1 MKIQKSSIGLNC
13 FYSDAL
19 PQKKQFKKISSA
31 VFLNRSCGDANSTVS
46 LRGEKAVAKAAEGG
60 NTESLNSEM
69 LSLNF
74 AWKLIFTKG
83 AFIKEIEV
91 LFKKRSH
98 WRLQYRTFKTAIIP
112 LATINA
118 QDGN

>member
-1 MKIQKSSIGLNC
+1 M
-13 FYSDAL
+13 
-19 PQKKQFKKISSA
+19 
-31 VFLNRSCGDANSTVS
+31 
-46 LRGEKAVAKAAEGG
+46 GEKAVVKAAKGG

-91 LFKKRSH
+91 LYKREITGAYNTGH
-98 WRLQYRTFKTAIIP
+98 LKQ
-112 LATINA
+112 
-118 QDGN
+118 Q